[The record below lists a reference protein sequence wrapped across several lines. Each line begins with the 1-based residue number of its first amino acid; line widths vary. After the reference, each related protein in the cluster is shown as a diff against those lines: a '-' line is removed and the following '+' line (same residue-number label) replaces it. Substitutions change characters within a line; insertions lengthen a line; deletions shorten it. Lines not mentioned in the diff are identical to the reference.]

1 MIAAWMVYTML
12 VGGLLYAAAR
22 AAEFVCRA
30 LRAPTR
36 FVWLVAICAAI
47 GLSANALRQRGPA
60 VPPAPTRSVLLGGA
74 ASANASPSSAQ
85 RSAAAAAPRWR
96 GMLASLRSE
105 LDASHIAGFTMI
117 DRPLSIAAWLAGLVG
132 VAYLL
137 VALARMRRL
146 ALGLDARELD
156 GYRVL
161 VSDDIG
167 PALVGI
173 ARPDIVVPR
182 WVLALDAAD
191 RRDILSHEREHA
203 RAGDPALAACGA
215 LLLALEPW
223 SLALWAMFARL
234 RLAIEADCDARV
246 LRSHADAR
254 RYGSLLLTVYER
266 TIGGHVPRLAFVE
279 RRSHLE
285 ERIRRVAT
293 RGPALRSARTA
304 VATLGSITLAA
315 AACEA
320 TAPSKAARTPATKSS
335 VSVVGVEPA
344 CIRDGPDRPSMTD
357 LMARVRGR
365 HPEVF
370 GPRAPNHLV
379 LGLLLDENCAITRDT
394 VLSFPAS
401 DSEAGRLMAATFGDT
416 AGFTTYGMG
425 YFPSPKFA
433 GPLTVVF
440 AVKPSQLWRER
451 LSRTE
456 CGFGVRSDDHCGI
469 QGPLVIRMVDSV
481 RALIA
486 VRRFRAPNQPAE
498 NLFLVTLARP
508 YPALSSRSLVHGVV
522 MYQSGAVYV
531 EDFGATQPLWLFA
544 PSSSNGLAT
553 LKQKRDVQVFT
564 DLVGV
569 AHYNAGWLTLEQI
582 DRLTPAKTCDG
593 PKGACWEVDGHQIE
607 FPG

>member
-22 AAEFVCRA
+22 TAEFVCRA

-36 FVWLVAICAAI
+36 FVWLAAICAAI
-47 GLSANALRQRGPA
+47 GLSANALRQREPSAPPTPA
-60 VPPAPTRSVLLGGA
+60 RSVALGGVA
-74 ASANASPSSAQ
+74 AATGGPTSAQ
-85 RSAAAAAPRWR
+85 RSAADASPRWR
-96 GMLASLRSE
+96 DMLASLRSE
-105 LDASHIAGFTMI
+105 LDASRVAALGVI
-117 DRPLSIAAWLAGLVG
+117 DRPLSIVTWLAGSFG

-146 ALGLDARELD
+146 ARGLEMRELD
-156 GYRVL
+156 GHRVL

-167 PALVGI
+167 PALVGV
-173 ARPDIVVPR
+173 ARPDVVVPR

-203 RAGDPALAACGA
+203 RAGDPALAALGA

-223 SLALWAMFARL
+223 SIALWAMFARL

-254 RYGSLLLTVYER
+254 RYGTLLLTVYER
-266 TIGGHVPRLAFVE
+266 TIGGRVPRLAFVE

-285 ERIRRVAT
+285 ERIRRVAM
-293 RGPALRSARTA
+293 RGPALRSARTV

-320 TAPSKAARTPATKSS
+320 TAPSKAARTSATKSS

-344 CIRDGPDRPSMTD
+344 CINTSSSDRPSMTD
-357 LMARVRGR
+357 LMDRVRGR

-379 LGLLLDENCAITRDT
+379 LGLLLDENCTIAKDT
-394 VLSFPAS
+394 VVSYREN
-401 DSEAGRLMAATFGDT
+401 DGEGDRLIAATFGDT
-416 AGFTTYGMG
+416 TGFTPYRGTGF
-425 YFPSPKFA
+425 FPNPKFA

-440 AVKPSQLWRER
+440 AVRPSQPWRER
-451 LSRTE
+451 LSRSE
-456 CGFGVRSDDHCGI
+456 CGFGVRSDEFCSA
-469 QGPLVIRMVDSV
+469 QGTVVLRMMDSV

-486 VRRFRAPNQPAE
+486 VRQSRTPNAPIDQ
-498 NLFLVTLARP
+498 LFLVTLSRP
-508 YPALSSRSLVHGVV
+508 QPALASRSMANGIVS
-522 MYQSGAVYV
+522 YQSGTVFV
-531 EDFGATQPLWLFA
+531 EGIGAGKLLFA
-544 PSSSNGLAT
+544 PSTSKGLVTMRQKQGVQT
-553 LKQKRDVQVFT
+553 LT

-569 AHYNAGWLTLEQI
+569 AHYSGQSLTLEQV
-582 DRLTPAKTCDG
+582 DRLAPAPRCDG
-593 PKGACWEVDGHQIE
+593 PKGACYEVNGQAIE